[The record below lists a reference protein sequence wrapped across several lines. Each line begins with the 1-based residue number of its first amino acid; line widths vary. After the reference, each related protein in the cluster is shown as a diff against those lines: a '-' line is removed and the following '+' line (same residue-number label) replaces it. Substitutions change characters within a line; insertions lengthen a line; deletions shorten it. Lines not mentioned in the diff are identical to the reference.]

1 MPDKLYRK
9 KRIKMI
15 KKTLLTG
22 IMFLLLLPAAKSQS
36 FGDIYEK
43 SIESNIAIPYSFLR
57 EADVMWS
64 KKLWRLID
72 LREKMN
78 LPLYYPTTTT
88 ADGRMSL
95 ANIILGEIKSGTIN
109 AYDPVNMNVS
119 VTYSDIEKLMGAG
132 IDSTQIQDMSGVF
145 RDTILYSEARTDQI
159 MQLLVLEEW
168 YFDKKHS
175 RMDVRIIGL
184 CPIRV
189 YYNEDMG
196 RMARSMLF
204 WVSFEDFRDTF
215 ARHEAYNTFNDA
227 QRISYDDLFLQ
238 RRFSSIIYAESNVY
252 DDRQINEYLLGKSAL
267 YEAERIKSELME
279 TEHDLWEF

>member
-1 MPDKLYRK
+1 
-9 KRIKMI
+9 MI
-15 KKTLLTG
+15 KKTLLSG
-22 IMFLLLLPAAKSQS
+22 IIFLLLLPVASSQS
-36 FGDIYEK
+36 FGDIYKK
-43 SIESNIAIPYSFLR
+43 SIEENIAIPYPFLR

-64 KKLWRLID
+64 KRLWRLID

-95 ANIILGEIKSGTIN
+95 ANIMLEEIKAGTIS
-109 AYDPVNMNVS
+109 AYDPIKMTVS

-145 RDTILYSEARTDQI
+145 RDTILYTDPRPDQI
-159 MQLLVLEEW
+159 LQLLVLEEW

-175 RMDVRIIGL
+175 KLDVRVIGI

-189 YYNEDMG
+189 YYNQDMG

-204 WVSFEDFRDTF
+204 WVRFEDFRDTF
-215 ARHEAYNTFNDA
+215 AHHEAYNTSNDA

-238 RRFSSIIYAESNVY
+238 RKFSSIIYAESNVY
-252 DDRQINEYLLGKSAL
+252 DDRQINEYMVGKSAL
-267 YEAERIKSELME
+267 YEAERIQRELME
-279 TEHDLWEF
+279 FEHDLWEF